1 MSTDY
6 EVCVIL
12 EGGGMLFAEKK
23 LDMASAQKWAIE
35 YSSNPGVNRVIITE
49 TERRV
54 LFGYKDGEMERP
66 HGI

>member
-1 MSTDY
+1 MSTEY
-6 EVCVIL
+6 EICVIL

-23 LDMASAQKWAIE
+23 LDMVSAKRWAIE
-35 YSSNPGVNRVIITE
+35 YSENPGVNRVIITE
-49 TERRV
+49 TIKTV